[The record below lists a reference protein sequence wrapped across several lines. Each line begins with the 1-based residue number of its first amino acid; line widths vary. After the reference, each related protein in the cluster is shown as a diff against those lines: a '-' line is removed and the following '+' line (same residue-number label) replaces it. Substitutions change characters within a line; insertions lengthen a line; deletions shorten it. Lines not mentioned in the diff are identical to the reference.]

1 MGKPAWRR
9 GTYATKPANCWAGN
23 GSLTAA
29 GRLATAREISG
40 ESLTLTAQ
48 QVDNAQGKMVAV
60 QDANLT
66 SQQGLNNTA
75 GWLEA
80 GNTLSVK
87 TNGDWNNQGGTAQG
101 GRQITATAQTLD
113 NTGGR
118 LQSGGDL
125 GLDTVG
131 NILNRTG
138 KLTAQQALDIRG
150 GDTGL
155 FDNDGGSLQSG
166 GDLSLQGGQLTN
178 RAAGVVLGGRALS
191 DADGGW
197 DNQNGTLTGNS
208 RTQVRAASLLNARGA
223 INALGSPTCSSA
235 TGWIMG
241 RGVFSA
247 RCLKRSGAGHLQRAG
262 WMGSRELAGHKQRF

>member
-1 MGKPAWRR
+1 MAARDVRNEAGKLLGGQRLTHCGGGAWQPR
-9 GTYATKPANCWAGN
+9 G
-23 GSLTAA
+23 
-29 GRLATAREISG
+29 EISG

-48 QVDNAQGKMVAV
+48 QVDNAQGKMVAG

-178 RAAGVVLGGRALS
+178 RAAGWCWA
-191 DADGGW
+191 A
-197 DNQNGTLTGNS
+197 
-208 RTQVRAASLLNARGA
+208 VRFL
-223 INALGSPTCSSA
+223 
-235 TGWIMG
+235 
-241 RGVFSA
+241 
-247 RCLKRSGAGHLQRAG
+247 
-262 WMGSRELAGHKQRF
+262 

>member
-1 MGKPAWRR
+1 MSSR
-9 GTYATKPANCWAGN
+9 GELNNRGGTVQEWANPRG
-23 GSLTAA
+23 GA
-29 GRLATAREISG
+29 GRTQRSRQTAGRATAHSHCGGALGNREEISG

-48 QVDNAQGKMVAV
+48 QVDNAQGKMVAG

-166 GDLSLQGGQLTN
+166 GDLSLQE
-178 RAAGVVLGGRALS
+178 
-191 DADGGW
+191 
-197 DNQNGTLTGNS
+197 
-208 RTQVRAASLLNARGA
+208 AS
-223 INALGSPTCSSA
+223 
-235 TGWIMG
+235 
-241 RGVFSA
+241 
-247 RCLKRSGAGHLQRAG
+247 
-262 WMGSRELAGHKQRF
+262 